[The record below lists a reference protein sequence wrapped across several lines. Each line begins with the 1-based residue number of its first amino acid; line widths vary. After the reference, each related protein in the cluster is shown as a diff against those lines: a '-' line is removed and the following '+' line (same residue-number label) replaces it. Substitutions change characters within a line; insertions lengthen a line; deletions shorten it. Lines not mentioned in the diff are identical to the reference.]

1 MGADIPLN
9 LLWALVKGPTIQY
22 SFQHHFP
29 RLALTLSSFVWNRKQ
44 PSLSF
49 PYKLYSFRFFFFFS
63 NLTCGRSSTPTVV
76 WLTPKRTNLSPR
88 AIIYEILFSRR
99 VLISHQYQQQQQQVV
114 QRALDSSL
122 SLSLSLSLSSI
133 SSFFFWKGDAIW
145 ASFYFPF
152 QRVADEWM
160 DWYEMWTSFIVS
172 ILSDHWPSFWY
183 CFFNLIINQNKK
195 IKTR

>member
-122 SLSLSLSLSSI
+122 SLSLPFIHFVFLFLKRRRHLGLILLSFPKSCWWMNGLI
-133 SSFFFWKGDAIW
+133 RNVNIVHCEYPFWPLTL
-145 ASFYFPF
+145 FL
-152 QRVADEWM
+152 V
-160 DWYEMWTSFIVS
+160 
-172 ILSDHWPSFWY
+172 L
-183 CFFNLIINQNKK
+183 LL
-195 IKTR
+195 